1 MKASAEIQAL
11 ETPSPVEA
19 AAPVKGRA
27 VTVCICT
34 HERTHYLRSCL
45 DSLRRQSV
53 GPEGFTIVVVDSASS
68 PEASAE
74 IGRLVATM
82 PNASMVRVDT
92 LGISLA
98 RNAGARAATGD
109 YVAYIDDDAQAAE
122 DWVEQI
128 MQVVA
133 DAPARPAVLGGR
145 ALPVWEAPLPA
156 WWPDKLLGVL
166 TITEWEGRGE
176 YRTKEVPEG
185 IGPYGAN
192 FIVEREALLA
202 MGGFIED
209 LGRRGNMLL
218 SDEDVH
224 LAWALQDSGRSTRHD
239 ARIVV
244 HHSIQ
249 AQRLTPKWLL
259 NRLYW
264 QGASTVATRR
274 LLGHPQEVW
283 RELPRRLAVAVLF
296 APAALIPA
304 RSSIALGLR
313 WRLAY
318 ALGYIRMAVWQPAD
332 IVARS

>member
-1 MKASAEIQAL
+1 MEMPADSL
-11 ETPSPVEA
+11 A
-19 AAPVKGRA
+19 ARPDQMDAGPTDTRGRS

-34 HERTHYLRSCL
+34 HERTGYLRTCL
-45 DSLRRQSV
+45 DSLRQQTV
-53 GPEGFTIVVVDSASS
+53 GLDGFTIVVVDSCSG
-68 PEASAE
+68 PEAAAE
-74 IGRLVATM
+74 IARLVAAM
-82 PNASMVRVDT
+82 PNATLVRADI

-109 YVAYIDDDAQAAE
+109 YVAYIDDDAQAAP

-128 MQVVA
+128 MRVVA
-133 DAPARPAVLGGR
+133 EAPARPAVLGGR
-145 ALPVWEAPLPA
+145 ALPIWEAPLPA
-156 WWPDKLLGVL
+156 WWPDKLIGVL

-185 IGPYGAN
+185 LGPYGAN

-202 MGGFIED
+202 MGGFLED

-244 HHSIQ
+244 HHCIQ

-274 LLGHPQEVW
+274 LLGKPQQVW

-296 APAALIPA
+296 APAALIPS

-318 ALGYIRMAVWQPAD
+318 ALGYCRMALWQPTEYA
-332 IVARS
+332 ARS

>member
-1 MKASAEIQAL
+1 M
-11 ETPSPVEA
+11 ETPREHVALTSGHSDSP
-19 AAPVKGRA
+19 GRA

-34 HERTHYLRSCL
+34 HDRTAYLRTCL

-53 GPEGFTIVVVDSASS
+53 GLDGFTIVVVDSCSG
-68 PEASAE
+68 PEAAIE
-74 IGRLVATM
+74 IARLVATV
-82 PNASMVRVDT
+82 PNATLVRVDA
-92 LGISLA
+92 LGLSLA

-109 YVAYIDDDAQAAE
+109 YVAYIDDDAQAAP

-133 DAPARPAVLGGR
+133 DSPARPAVLGGR

-156 WWPDKLLGVL
+156 WWPHNLIGVL

-202 MGGFIED
+202 MGGFTVD
-209 LGRRGNMLL
+209 LGRRGNLML

-224 LAWALQDSGRSTRHD
+224 LAWALQDSGRSARHD

-274 LLGHPQEVW
+274 LLGNPQEVW

-296 APAALIPA
+296 APVALIPSG
-304 RSSIALGLR
+304 SSLALGLR

-318 ALGYIRMAVWQPAD
+318 AKGYCRMAIWHPTEHT
-332 IVARS
+332 ARS